1 VVSDQVLGQD
11 ATANGTAQAGS
22 DDLAKSGVLFA
33 PLSAAGEARRAGVMT
48 VMDDINRRWGRGTLR
63 TLAEGWASRG
73 ACAGSG
79 CRRLIRRGG
88 GSCWGWGEGGNR
100 LAGRTW
106 RGGLG
111 ELLGIVREERDVAAT
126 GRHFQSRPVENADV
140 TPYIVDQA
148 ALLERTPRRG

>member
-1 VVSDQVLGQD
+1 MTSPRAVRCS
-11 ATANGTAQAGS
+11 
-22 DDLAKSGVLFA
+22 
-33 PLSAAGEARRAGVMT
+33 RRYPPPGKRGGRGVMT

-63 TLAEGWASRG
+63 YSGGRAWVSRG
-73 ACAGSG
+73 ACAGNG

-100 LAGRTW
+100 LAGSTW

-126 GRHFQSRPVENADV
+126 GRHFQSRPVENPDV

-148 ALLERTPRRG
+148 ALLERTRSEGDAAPAHPQQGGQHFMG